1 MIKRIYQIADVH
13 IPTYRKMDMYREQL
27 EKLIESIGEDAKKS
41 GLEKEE
47 MRIVICGDIVN
58 SKNQVTNELYEVA
71 SCFIRG
77 LSLIAKV
84 ICIAG
89 NHDLIESNTSR
100 TDTLT
105 GIFAA
110 SQFDNA
116 VFLDDALG
124 CSSGIAHDDNI
135 TWALYSFY
143 DNYARPDI
151 ETAREDKQKNKVFG
165 LYHGQIIGTKLYN
178 DTINKEGQSLEIF
191 NGCDYVLAGHIHK
204 RQAIKSGDC
213 EIVYSGSVIQKD
225 FGESVTQHGYVIW
238 ELNNDKYE
246 YKFVDLISDY
256 GYYNFKIDS
265 INDIKEDKERLTNY

>member
-1 MIKRIYQIADVH
+1 MIKKIYQIADVH
-13 IPTYRKMDMYREQL
+13 IPTYRKMDMYKDLL
-27 EKLIESIGEDAKKS
+27 ERVIENIKEDSENS
-41 GLEKEE
+41 GLKESE
-47 MRIVICGDIVN
+47 MRIVICGDLVN

-71 SCFIRG
+71 SYFIRE
-77 LSLIAKV
+77 LSHIAKV

-116 VFLDDALG
+116 IFLDDALE
-124 CSSGIAHDDNI
+124 CTSGIANDDNI

-143 DNYARPDI
+143 DNYSRPNI
-151 ETAREDKQKNKVFG
+151 EAAKEEKPNNVVFG

-178 DTINKEGQSLEIF
+178 GTVNGDGQSSEIF

-204 RQAIKSGDC
+204 RQVIKSGNC
-213 EIVYSGSVIQKD
+213 KIVYSGSLIQKD
-225 FGESVTQHGYVIW
+225 YGESVTQHGYVIW
-238 ELNNDKYE
+238 NKKGDEYE
-246 YKFVDLISDY
+246 YEFVDLPNEY

-265 INDIKEDKERLTNY
+265 LEDIKEDKEKLTNY